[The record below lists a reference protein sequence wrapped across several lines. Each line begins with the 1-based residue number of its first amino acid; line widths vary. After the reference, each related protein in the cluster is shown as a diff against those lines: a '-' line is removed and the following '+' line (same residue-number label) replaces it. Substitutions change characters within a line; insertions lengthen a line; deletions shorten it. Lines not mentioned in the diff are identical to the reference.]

1 MFRRRASNKT
11 SRVARPLPDAA
22 RLNGSAEGA
31 KDDSG
36 ATMTVA
42 GALLDYSLMLFL
54 VFGGCC
60 SYVPTSSSLDLTDQ
74 RYNRNVWA
82 YEGLLRAEPSLGA

>member
-11 SRVARPLPDAA
+11 SHVARAA
-22 RLNGSAEGA
+22 RLNGSAGGE
-31 KDDSG
+31 KDDPR
-36 ATMTVA
+36 ATVAVA

-60 SYVPTSSSLDLTDQ
+60 SYVPTSQ
-74 RYNRNVWA
+74 
-82 YEGLLRAEPSLGA
+82 LLHA

>member
-11 SRVARPLPDAA
+11 SRVAPPPPDAA
-22 RLNGSAEGA
+22 RLNGSAGGEKGDP
-31 KDDSG
+31 K
-36 ATMTVA
+36 ATVAVA

-60 SYVPTSSSLDLTDQ
+60 SYVLTFQ
-74 RYNRNVWA
+74 LSFCTP
-82 YEGLLRAEPSLGA
+82 ESP